1 MTNKSKTL
9 TLIVFCSVTI
19 LILIIGEFKSFNT
32 HSDTTEKS
40 RKINLDK
47 LKGMELSTKKRV
59 LLEKQKPG
67 KNIFIR
73 GKNLSVNRNKKRNGN
88 EDFYRV
94 IIENNIFRPLGWQ
107 KPNTEPQ
114 YSLIATIIGSE
125 GDAAK
130 AVIMERRSD
139 KFFYVSVGE
148 KVGEA
153 VVKSIK
159 SDEVTLDTAG
169 EQLRIRAEWTP
180 IISSSSRRGVST
192 MNREKRSN
200 KNSENRSGM
209 PMNADEMR
217 RKFQNSSP
225 DNIKRMLEQMS
236 KTNGNFSFA
245 PGKSDFKK
253 ITIGDGKKIEG
264 IDLDKLKLKEG
275 TVVIM
280 K

>member
-1 MTNKSKTL
+1 MKIKTKTL
-9 TLIVFCSVTI
+9 TLTVICSVTI
-19 LILIIGEFKSFNT
+19 LILIIGELKSFNT

-47 LKGMELSTKKRV
+47 LKGMEISTKERV

-73 GKNLSVNRNKKRNGN
+73 GKNLSANRNKKRNNN

-114 YSLIATIIGSE
+114 YSLIATMIESE

-139 KFFYVSVGE
+139 KFFYVAVGE

-169 EQLRIRAEWTP
+169 EQLRIRAEWSP
-180 IISSSSRRGVST
+180 ILSSSSRRDVST

-200 KNSENRSGM
+200 QNSENRSGN
-209 PMNADEMR
+209 PVNVDEMR

-225 DNIKRMLEQMS
+225 ENIKRMLEQMR
-236 KTNGNFSFA
+236 KTNGNFSFV

-253 ITIGDGKKIEG
+253 ITIGDGKMIEG